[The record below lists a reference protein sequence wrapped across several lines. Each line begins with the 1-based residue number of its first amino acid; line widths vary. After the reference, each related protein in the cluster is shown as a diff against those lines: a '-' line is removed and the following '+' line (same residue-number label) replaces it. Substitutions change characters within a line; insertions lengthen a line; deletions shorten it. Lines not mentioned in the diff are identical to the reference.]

1 MNQLQIIEYE
11 GIRVLTAQQLADVYE
26 TSTDNIK
33 MNFKRNKDRFVEGRD
48 YYLLKGD
55 ELKEFKNSVTD
66 SYLVDKRTP
75 QLYLWTE
82 RGANRHSKILDTDQA
97 WKQFDILEETY
108 FKVKSMSA
116 MQMLKLQNAALM
128 EVDEKVE
135 HIDSRV
141 TNLENTTTVDSRKQ
155 YTLRKIASA
164 TAVRVLGGKDSQAY
178 LELHHKVF
186 CQLWRDYKD
195 YFKIPSYRDTLKI
208 DFEKA
213 KEYLQGWRP
222 DHNLEIEISSVN
234 GGKSVEF
241 VG

>member
-1 MNQLQIIEYE
+1 MNNLQIIEHE
-11 GIRVLTAQQLADVYE
+11 GIRVLTTQQLSEVYE
-26 TSTDNIK
+26 TSTENIK
-33 MNFKRNKDRFVEGRD
+33 QNFKRNKERFNEGRD
-48 YYLLKGD
+48 YYLLKG
-55 ELKEFKNSVTD
+55 EQLKEFLQVTNSHLQNQ
-66 SYLVDKRTP
+66 SKIRSM
-75 QLYLWTE
+75 YLWTE
-82 RGANRHSKILDTDQA
+82 RGANRHSKILDTDMA
-97 WKQFDILEETY
+97 WKQFDVLEETY

-116 MQMLKLQNAALM
+116 MQLLKLQNQALV

-208 DFEKA
+208 DFERA

-222 DHNLEIEISSVN
+222 DHNLQIEISSVN
-234 GGKSVEF
+234 GGM
-241 VG
+241 

>member
-1 MNQLQIIEYE
+1 MRNLSSISSK
-11 GIRVLTAQQLADVYE
+11 LPTA
-26 TSTDNIK
+26 K
-33 MNFKRNKDRFVEGRD
+33 KFKRW
-48 YYLLKGD
+48 
-55 ELKEFKNSVTD
+55 VTNEVLPSIRKYGVYQVSD
-66 SYLVDKRTP
+66 DP
-75 QLYLWTE
+75 MI
-82 RGANRHSKILDTDQA
+82 A
-97 WKQFDILEETY
+97 
-108 FKVKSMSA
+108 
-116 MQMLKLQNAALM
+116 LKLMFEATEQTNDR
-128 EVDEKVE
+128 VKV
-135 HIDSRV
+135 IDSRV

-222 DHNLEIEISSVN
+222 DHNLQIEISSVN
-234 GGKSVEF
+234 EGA
-241 VG
+241 

>member
-1 MNQLQIIEYE
+1 MNNLQIIEHE
-11 GIRVLTAQQLADVYE
+11 GIRVLTTKQLAEAYE
-26 TSTDNIK
+26 TTETNIK
-33 MNFKRNKDRFVEGRD
+33 TNFNRNKERFIEGRD
-48 YYLLKGD
+48 YYLLKSA
-55 ELKEFKNSVTD
+55 ELKEFKNYVTD
-66 SYLVDKRTP
+66 SNLVDSRAP

-82 RGANRHSKILDTDQA
+82 RGANRHSKILDTDMA
-97 WKQFDILEETY
+97 WKQFDVLEETY

-116 MQMLKLQNAALM
+116 MQILKLQNAALM

-135 HIDSRV
+135 YIDSRV

-234 GGKSVEF
+234 EGM
-241 VG
+241 

>member
-1 MNQLQIIEYE
+1 MNNLQIIEHE
-11 GIRVLTAQQLADVYE
+11 GIRVLTTKQLAEAYE
-26 TSTDNIK
+26 TTETNIK
-33 MNFKRNKDRFVEGRD
+33 TNFNRNKERFIEGRD
-48 YYLLKGD
+48 YYLLKSA
-55 ELKEFKNSVTD
+55 ELKEFKNYVTD
-66 SYLVDKRTP
+66 SNLVDSRAP

-82 RGANRHSKILDTDQA
+82 RGANRHSKILDTDMA
-97 WKQFDILEETY
+97 WKQFDVLEETY

-195 YFKIPSYRDTLKI
+195 FFKIPSYRDTLKI

-213 KEYLQGWRP
+213 KEYLSGWRP

-234 GGKSVEF
+234 EGM
-241 VG
+241 

>member
-1 MNQLQIIEYE
+1 MNNLQIIEHE
-11 GIRVLTAQQLADVYE
+11 GIRVLTTQQLSEVYE
-26 TSTDNIK
+26 TSTENIK
-33 MNFKRNKDRFVEGRD
+33 QNFKRNKERFNEGRD
-48 YYLLKGD
+48 YYLLKG
-55 ELKEFKNSVTD
+55 EQLKEFLQVTNSHLQNQ
-66 SYLVDKRTP
+66 SKIRSM
-75 QLYLWTE
+75 YLWTE

-97 WKQFDILEETY
+97 WKQFDVLEETY
-108 FKVKSMSA
+108 FKVRSMSP

-141 TNLENTTTVDSRKQ
+141 TSLENTTTVDSRKQ

-222 DHNLEIEISSVN
+222 DHNLQIEISSVN
-234 GGKSVEF
+234 EGE
-241 VG
+241 

>member
-1 MNQLQIIEYE
+1 MNQLQI
-11 GIRVLTAQQLADVYE
+11 
-26 TSTDNIK
+26 
-33 MNFKRNKDRFVEGRD
+33 
-48 YYLLKGD
+48 
-55 ELKEFKNSVTD
+55 FKNEEFGEVRSLLINNEPCFVGKD
-66 SYLVDKRTP
+66 VALILGYSNPQKAIRDHIDEDDKRTERIVHP
-75 QLYLWTE
+75 QGGTQDTVIINESGLYSLILS
-82 RGANRHSKILDTDQA
+82 SKLPTA
-97 WKQFDILEETY
+97 KK
-108 FKVKSMSA
+108 FKRWVTNEVLPSIRKYGVYQVSDDPMIA
-116 MQMLKLQNAALM
+116 LKLMFEATEQTNDR
-128 EVDEKVE
+128 VKV
-135 HIDSRV
+135 IGSRV

-222 DHNLEIEISSVN
+222 DHNLQIEISSVN
-234 GGKSVEF
+234 EGA
-241 VG
+241 

>member
-1 MNQLQIIEYE
+1 MNNLQIIEHE
-11 GIRVLTAQQLADVYE
+11 GIRVLTTKQLAEAYE
-26 TSTDNIK
+26 TTETNIK
-33 MNFKRNKDRFVEGRD
+33 TNFNRNKERFIEGRD
-48 YYLLKGD
+48 YYLLKSA
-55 ELKEFKNSVTD
+55 ELKEFKNYVTD
-66 SYLVDKRTP
+66 SNLVDSRAP

-82 RGANRHSKILDTDQA
+82 RGANRHSKILDTDMA
-97 WKQFDILEETY
+97 WKQFDVLEETY

-213 KEYLQGWRP
+213 KEYLQEWRP
-222 DHNLEIEISSVN
+222 DHNLQIEISSINEVD
-234 GGKSVEF
+234 
-241 VG
+241 

>member
-1 MNQLQIIEYE
+1 MNNLQIIEHE
-11 GIRVLTAQQLADVYE
+11 GIRVLTTQQLSEVYE
-26 TSTDNIK
+26 TSTENIK
-33 MNFKRNKDRFVEGRD
+33 QNFKRNKERFNEGRD
-48 YYLLKGD
+48 YYLLKG
-55 ELKEFKNSVTD
+55 EQLKEFLQVTNSHLQNQ
-66 SYLVDKRTP
+66 SKIRSM
-75 QLYLWTE
+75 YLWTE
-82 RGANRHSKILDTDQA
+82 RGANRHSKILDTDMA
-97 WKQFDILEETY
+97 WKQFDVLEETY
-108 FKVKSMSA
+108 FKVKRMSSLEL
-116 MQMLKLQNAALM
+116 LKLQNQALM

-222 DHNLEIEISSVN
+222 DHNLQIEISSVN
-234 GGKSVEF
+234 EVN
-241 VG
+241 

>member
-1 MNQLQIIEYE
+1 MNNLQIIEHE
-11 GIRVLTAQQLADVYE
+11 GIRVLTTQQLSEVYE
-26 TSTDNIK
+26 TSTENIK
-33 MNFKRNKDRFVEGRD
+33 QNFKRNKERFNEGRD
-48 YYLLKGD
+48 YYLLKG
-55 ELKEFKNSVTD
+55 EQLKEFLQVTNSHLQNQ
-66 SYLVDKRTP
+66 SKIRSM
-75 QLYLWTE
+75 YLWTE

-108 FKVKSMSA
+108 FKVKNMSA

-213 KEYLQGWRP
+213 KEYLSGWRP

-234 GGKSVEF
+234 EGA
-241 VG
+241 

>member
-1 MNQLQIIEYE
+1 MNQLQIIEHE
-11 GIRVLTAQQLADVYE
+11 GIRVLTTQQLADVYE

-55 ELKEFKNSVTD
+55 ELKEFKNLVTD

-82 RGANRHSKILDTDQA
+82 RGANRHSKILDTDMA
-97 WKQFDILEETY
+97 WKQFDVLEETY

-141 TNLENTTTVDSRKQ
+141 TNLENTTTVGSRKQ

-213 KEYLQGWRP
+213 KEYLSGWRP

-234 GGKSVEF
+234 GVS
-241 VG
+241 

>member
-1 MNQLQIIEYE
+1 MNNLQIIEHE
-11 GIRVLTAQQLADVYE
+11 GIRVLTTQQLSEVYE
-26 TSTDNIK
+26 TSTENIK
-33 MNFKRNKDRFVEGRD
+33 QNFKRNKERFNEGRD
-48 YYLLKGD
+48 YYLLKG
-55 ELKEFKNSVTD
+55 EQLKEFLQVTNSHLQNQ
-66 SYLVDKRTP
+66 SKIRSM
-75 QLYLWTE
+75 YLWTE
-82 RGANRHSKILDTDQA
+82 RGANRHSKILDTDMA
-97 WKQFDILEETY
+97 WKQFDVLEETY
-108 FKVKSMSA
+108 FKVRSMSP

-222 DHNLEIEISSVN
+222 DHNLQIEISSVN
-234 GGKSVEF
+234 EGM
-241 VG
+241 

>member
-1 MNQLQIIEYE
+1 MNQLQIFKNEEFGEVRSLLINNEPCFVGKDVALILGYKEPRSAVSKKVDDEDRGVAKIETPSGVQDMTIINESGLYSL
-11 GIRVLTAQQLADVYE
+11 ILSSKLPTA
-26 TSTDNIK
+26 K
-33 MNFKRNKDRFVEGRD
+33 KFKRW
-48 YYLLKGD
+48 
-55 ELKEFKNSVTD
+55 VTNEVLP
-66 SYLVDKRTP
+66 SIRKY
-75 QLYLWTE
+75 
-82 RGANRHSKILDTDQA
+82 GAYQVPDDPMTA
-97 WKQFDILEETY
+97 
-108 FKVKSMSA
+108 
-116 MQMLKLQNAALM
+116 LKLMFEATEQTNNR
-128 EVDEKVE
+128 VE

-208 DFEKA
+208 DFEKT

-234 GGKSVEF
+234 E

>member
-82 RGANRHSKILDTDQA
+82 RGANRHSKILDTDKA
-97 WKQFDILEETY
+97 WQQFDVLEETY

-213 KEYLQGWRP
+213 KEYLSGWRP
-222 DHNLEIEISSVN
+222 DHNLQIEISSVN
-234 GGKSVEF
+234 EVN
-241 VG
+241 

>member
-1 MNQLQIIEYE
+1 MNNLQIIEHE
-11 GIRVLTAQQLADVYE
+11 GIRVLTTQQLSEVYE
-26 TSTDNIK
+26 TSTENINQ
-33 MNFKRNKDRFVEGRD
+33 NFKRNKERFNEGRD
-48 YYLLKGD
+48 YYLLKG
-55 ELKEFKNSVTD
+55 EQLKEFLQVTNSHLQNQ
-66 SYLVDKRTP
+66 SKIRSM
-75 QLYLWTE
+75 YLWTE
-82 RGANRHSKILDTDQA
+82 RGANRHSKILDTDMA
-97 WKQFDILEETY
+97 WKQFDVLEETY

-116 MQMLKLQNAALM
+116 MQLLKLQNQALV

-234 GGKSVEF
+234 GVN
-241 VG
+241 

>member
-1 MNQLQIIEYE
+1 MNQLQI
-11 GIRVLTAQQLADVYE
+11 
-26 TSTDNIK
+26 
-33 MNFKRNKDRFVEGRD
+33 
-48 YYLLKGD
+48 
-55 ELKEFKNSVTD
+55 FKNEEFGEVRSLLINNEPCFVGKD
-66 SYLVDKRTP
+66 VALILGYSNPQKAIRDHIDEDDKRTERIVHP
-75 QLYLWTE
+75 QGGTQDTVIINESGLYSLILS
-82 RGANRHSKILDTDQA
+82 SKLPTA
-97 WKQFDILEETY
+97 KK
-108 FKVKSMSA
+108 FKRWVTNEVLPSIRKYGVYQVPDDPMIA
-116 MQMLKLQNAALM
+116 LKLMFEATEQTNDR
-128 EVDEKVE
+128 VKV
-135 HIDSRV
+135 IDSRV

-222 DHNLEIEISSVN
+222 DHNLQIEISSVN
-234 GGKSVEF
+234 EAD
-241 VG
+241 

>member
-1 MNQLQIIEYE
+1 MNQLQVIEHE
-11 GIRVLTAQQLADVYE
+11 GIRVLTTQQLAEVYE
-26 TSTDNIK
+26 TDANNINQ
-33 MNFKRNKDRFVEGRD
+33 NFKRNKERFVEGRD
-48 YYLLKGD
+48 YYLLKGKD
-55 ELKEFKNSVTD
+55 LKGFKNLVTD
-66 SYLVDKRTP
+66 SHDPSIKYASV
-75 QLYLWTE
+75 LYLWTE

-97 WKQFDILEETY
+97 WKQFDVLEETY
-108 FKVKSMSA
+108 FKAKSMSA
-116 MQMLKLQNAALM
+116 MQLLKLQNQALV

-213 KEYLQGWRP
+213 KEYLSGWRP

-234 GGKSVEF
+234 GVN
-241 VG
+241 

>member
-1 MNQLQIIEYE
+1 MNNLQIIEHE
-11 GIRVLTAQQLADVYE
+11 GIRVLTTQQLSEVYE
-26 TSTDNIK
+26 TSTENIK
-33 MNFKRNKDRFVEGRD
+33 QNFKRNKERFNEGRD
-48 YYLLKGD
+48 YYLLKG
-55 ELKEFKNSVTD
+55 EQLKEFLQVTNSHLQNQ
-66 SYLVDKRTP
+66 SKIRSM
-75 QLYLWTE
+75 YLWTE
-82 RGANRHSKILDTDQA
+82 RGANRHSKILDTDTA
-97 WKQFDILEETY
+97 WKQFDVLEETY

-116 MQMLKLQNAALM
+116 MQILKLQNAALM

-222 DHNLEIEISSVN
+222 DHNLQIEISSVN
-234 GGKSVEF
+234 EVN
-241 VG
+241 

>member
-1 MNQLQIIEYE
+1 MILGYSNPQKA
-11 GIRVLTAQQLADVYE
+11 IRDH
-26 TSTDNIK
+26 I
-33 MNFKRNKDRFVEGRD
+33 
-48 YYLLKGD
+48 D
-55 ELKEFKNSVTD
+55 ED
-66 SYLVDKRTP
+66 DKRTERIVHP
-75 QLYLWTE
+75 QGGTQDTVIINESGLYSLILS
-82 RGANRHSKILDTDQA
+82 SKLPTA
-97 WKQFDILEETY
+97 KK
-108 FKVKSMSA
+108 FKRWVTNEVLPSIRKYGVYQVSDDPMIA
-116 MQMLKLQNAALM
+116 LKLMFEATEQTNDR
-128 EVDEKVE
+128 VKV
-135 HIDSRV
+135 IDSRV

-222 DHNLEIEISSVN
+222 DHNLQIEISSVN
-234 GGKSVEF
+234 EGA
-241 VG
+241 

>member
-1 MNQLQIIEYE
+1 MNQLQIIEHE
-11 GIRVLTAQQLADVYE
+11 GIKVLTTKQLADAYE
-26 TSTDNIK
+26 TTENSIIQ
-33 MNFKRNKDRFVEGRD
+33 NFKRNKSRFEIGKD
-48 YYLLKGD
+48 YYCLKGR
-55 ELKEFKNSVTD
+55 ELKEFKNLMTD
-66 SYLVDKRTP
+66 SHLVNSRAP
-75 QLYLWTE
+75 QLILWTE

-97 WKQFDILEETY
+97 WKQFDVLEETY

-116 MQMLKLQNAALM
+116 MQLLKLQNQALV

-178 LELHHKVF
+178 LVLHHKVF

-213 KEYLQGWRP
+213 KEYLSGWRP
-222 DHNLEIEISSVN
+222 DHNLQIEISSINEVN
-234 GGKSVEF
+234 
-241 VG
+241 

>member
-75 QLYLWTE
+75 QLYIWTE
-82 RGANRHSKILDTDQA
+82 RGANRHSKILDTDKA
-97 WKQFDILEETY
+97 WQQFDVLEETY

-116 MQMLKLQNAALM
+116 MQILKLQNAALM

-135 HIDSRV
+135 HIGSRV

-213 KEYLQGWRP
+213 KEYLSGWRP
-222 DHNLEIEISSVN
+222 DHNLQIEISSVN
-234 GGKSVEF
+234 EVN
-241 VG
+241 

>member
-1 MNQLQIIEYE
+1 MNNLQIIEHE
-11 GIRVLTAQQLADVYE
+11 GIRVLTTQQLSEVYE
-26 TSTDNIK
+26 TSTENIK
-33 MNFKRNKDRFVEGRD
+33 QNFKRNKERFNEGRD
-48 YYLLKGD
+48 YYLLKG
-55 ELKEFKNSVTD
+55 EQLKEFLQVTNSHLQNQ
-66 SYLVDKRTP
+66 SKIRSM
-75 QLYLWTE
+75 YLWTE
-82 RGANRHSKILDTDQA
+82 RGANRHSKILDTDMA
-97 WKQFDILEETY
+97 WKQFDVLEETY

-222 DHNLEIEISSVN
+222 DHNLQIEISSINEVA
-234 GGKSVEF
+234 
-241 VG
+241 

>member
-1 MNQLQIIEYE
+1 MNNLQIIEHE
-11 GIRVLTAQQLADVYE
+11 GIRVLTTQQLSEVYE
-26 TSTDNIK
+26 TSTENIK
-33 MNFKRNKDRFVEGRD
+33 QNFKRNKERFNEGRD
-48 YYLLKGD
+48 YYLLKG
-55 ELKEFKNSVTD
+55 EQLKEFLQVTNSHLQNQ
-66 SYLVDKRTP
+66 SKIRSM
-75 QLYLWTE
+75 YLWTE
-82 RGANRHSKILDTDQA
+82 RGANRHSKILDTDMA
-97 WKQFDILEETY
+97 WKQFDVLEETY

-116 MQMLKLQNAALM
+116 MQLLKLQNQALV

-213 KEYLQGWRP
+213 KEYLSGWRP

-234 GGKSVEF
+234 EGA
-241 VG
+241 

>member
-1 MNQLQIIEYE
+1 MNNLQIIEHE
-11 GIRVLTAQQLADVYE
+11 GIRVLTTQQLSEVYE
-26 TSTDNIK
+26 TSTENIK
-33 MNFKRNKDRFVEGRD
+33 QNFKRNKERFNEGRD
-48 YYLLKGD
+48 YYLLKG
-55 ELKEFKNSVTD
+55 EQLKEFLQVTNSHLQNQ
-66 SYLVDKRTP
+66 SKIRSM
-75 QLYLWTE
+75 YLWTE

-97 WKQFDILEETY
+97 WKQFDVLEETY
-108 FKVKSMSA
+108 FKAKSMSA
-116 MQMLKLQNAALM
+116 MQLLKLQNQALV

-222 DHNLEIEISSVN
+222 DHNLQIEISSVN
-234 GGKSVEF
+234 EAD
-241 VG
+241 

>member
-1 MNQLQIIEYE
+1 MNNLQIIEHE
-11 GIRVLTAQQLADVYE
+11 GIRVLTTKQLAEAYE
-26 TSTDNIK
+26 TTETNIK
-33 MNFKRNKDRFVEGRD
+33 TNFNRNKERFIEGRD
-48 YYLLKGD
+48 YYLLKSA
-55 ELKEFKNSVTD
+55 ELKEFKNYVTD
-66 SYLVDKRTP
+66 SNLVDSRAP

-82 RGANRHSKILDTDQA
+82 RGANRHSKILDTDMA
-97 WKQFDILEETY
+97 WKQFDVLEETY

-116 MQMLKLQNAALM
+116 MQLLKLQNQALV

-222 DHNLEIEISSVN
+222 DHNLQIEISSVN
-234 GGKSVEF
+234 EVN
-241 VG
+241 